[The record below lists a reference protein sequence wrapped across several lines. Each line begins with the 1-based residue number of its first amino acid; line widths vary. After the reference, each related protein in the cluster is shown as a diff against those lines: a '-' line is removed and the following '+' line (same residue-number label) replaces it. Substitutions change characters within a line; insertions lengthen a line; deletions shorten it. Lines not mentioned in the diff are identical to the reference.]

1 MNSFFNVK
9 YFLEVFVTLLVIT
22 DPPGIV
28 PVFVGMTAARPA
40 AERHRLAWSQA
51 GPGEALVGQAQQG
64 PWSGRG
70 PGQEGHARAMVR
82 KGRQGA
88 GQAGQQGPGQAR
100 ALLRQGGR
108 SAWKRE

>member
-9 YFLEVFVTLLVIT
+9 YIREVLVTMLVIT

-51 GPGEALVGQAQQG
+51 GPTRR
-64 PWSGRG
+64 WSGRLSRG
-70 PGQEGHARAMVR
+70 PGQEGQAGALVT

-108 SAWKRE
+108 SEWKRE